1 MSFDDDYLRVA
12 NSDDSEF
19 MEFPKEED
27 GTLLLT
33 TVQSHFPNAIGLK
46 YRASSGAWR
55 GLRAVDNKFDPPRGG
70 WIDVVYYVTESEAQK
85 RKADDGNGG
94 LRKKA
99 VSHLLQD
106 IAILGLPWSTTDEEL
121 KDYFET
127 NCGELTYCEVKKE
140 RDTGK
145 SRGFGFIR
153 FKNEHD
159 AEEALKVEHFLGGRK
174 LDMREKKVTP
184 MKLFVGRVPNGA
196 TKEDLSEY
204 FSQFGELK
212 DVYIPTPFKNY
223 GFVTFTSSEVG
234 SYVLSQSHSLMGQRL
249 NVDRGEESK
258 QFNKRNNN
266 ATSAASNNYS
276 NTGNTNNPANN
287 FNSMTQMPQPQ
298 GNNYSSLPNFPTAA
312 APDQELKN
320 MLFAFL
326 AKQN

>member
-1 MSFDDDYLRVA
+1 MSYDEDYVRVA
-12 NSDDSEF
+12 NADDSEF

-70 WIDVVYYVTESEAQK
+70 WIDAVYYVTESEAQK
-85 RKADDGNGG
+85 RKADDATGG
-94 LRKKA
+94 SKKKSI
-99 VSHLLQD
+99 SHLLQD

-121 KDYFET
+121 KEYFEASY
-127 NCGELTYCEVKKE
+127 GELSYCEVKKE

-153 FKNEHD
+153 FKNEQD
-159 AEEALKVEHFLGGRK
+159 AAGALKVEHYLGGRK
-174 LDMREKKVTP
+174 LDLREKKVTP

-234 SYVLSQSHSLMGQRL
+234 NDVLSQSHSLMGQRL

-258 QFNKRNNN
+258 QFNKRNNTN
-266 ATSAASNNYS
+266 SATNYS
-276 NTGNTNNPANN
+276 NTN
-287 FNSMTQMPQPQ
+287 FNTMNQMQQQPQ
-298 GNNYSSLPNFPTAA
+298 SNNYTSLPSYPTTA

-326 AKQN
+326 SKQS